1 MIYACHRHAIPPD
14 HPEGSACIMPA
25 LCEICGER
33 EPYAGFADVWFC
45 TACTRPFLLGIR
57 IGVVIESAEA
67 IKRSREARS

>member
-1 MIYACHRHAIPPD
+1 
-14 HPEGSACIMPA
+14 MPA